1 MRMTRSAAT
10 ARRASSIRVASLG
23 AVFCLLALMQAAAS
37 NPRPA
42 DLGPRV
48 GERLPSFSLRDQ
60 DGTPRAL
67 DSLAGPKGLV
77 LVFFRSADW

>member
-1 MRMTRSAAT
+1 MSA
-10 ARRASSIRVASLG
+10 IV
-23 AVFCLLALMQAAAS
+23 LLVALMQAATP

-42 DLGPRV
+42 ELGPRV

-60 DGTPRAL
+60 QGTEREFA
-67 DSLAGPKGLV
+67 SLAGPKGLV